1 MNDDI
6 EYLKG
11 GFRPFFTAS
20 AAWAVIAIAIFAID
34 LFFNIPLHSKMD
46 IILWHRHEMIFGF
59 AGAAIA
65 GFLLTAIPNWTGC
78 KPISAKNLGIL
89 VFVWCLARVANLFS
103 EYLGF
108 VFSISFDI
116 GFFLVLGT
124 YVFGEIRAA
133 KNRNIPIALMV
144 FLLAIAALYDHLRI
158 IFPFLSPLWGSYFA
172 IGVIVIMVSLIGG
185 RIIPA
190 FTKNYLHKKGVEKGL
205 PIQANKFD
213 GLVIIFTAVA
223 LQFWIFAG
231 NKLAGW
237 LMIIAAVLQFIRFIR
252 WSGYKC
258 LDDALVWI
266 LHLAYLM
273 LPIGIGAI
281 GFSLLGYM
289 PPAAGV
295 HTITIGAMGMM
306 ILAVMTRASLGHTG
320 RALKASPL
328 AVMSYFA
335 LFTALIFRFLATII
349 MEKYP
354 MFIGLAAIFWII
366 AFTLFLIEYV
376 PYFASKR
383 ADGK

>member
-1 MNDDI
+1 MHNDI

-20 AAWAVIAIAIFAID
+20 ALWAVIAIAIFTMD
-34 LFFNIPLHSKMD
+34 LFFNLPLHSKMD

-65 GFLLTAIPNWTGC
+65 GFLLTAIPNWTGR

-89 VFVWCLARVANLFS
+89 VFVWSLARIANLFS

-124 YVFGEIRAA
+124 YAWGEIRAA
-133 KNRNIPIALMV
+133 KNRNLPIALMI
-144 FLLAIAALYDHLRI
+144 FLLAIAALYDHLSI
-158 IFPFLSPLWGSYFA
+158 IFPIFSPLWGSYFA
-172 IGVIVIMVSLIGG
+172 LGVIVIMVSLIGG

-190 FTKNYLHKKGVEKGL
+190 FTKNYLANQGVTNGL

-213 GLVIIFTAVA
+213 AFVIIFTAIA

-237 LMIIAAVLQFIRFIR
+237 LMITASLFQFIRVAR
-252 WSGYKC
+252 WAGYKC
-258 LDDALVWI
+258 LNDALVWI
-266 LHLAYLM
+266 LHIAYLM
-273 LPIGIGAI
+273 LPIGLGAI
-281 GFSLLGYM
+281 GLSLLGYM

-306 ILAVMTRASLGHTG
+306 ILGVMTRAGLGHTG
-320 RALKASPL
+320 RTLKASPL
-328 AVMSYFA
+328 AVISYFA
-335 LFTALIFRFLATII
+335 LLTALAFRFCATII
-349 MEKYP
+349 MDKYP
-354 MFIGLAAIFWII
+354 FFISLAAIFWMI

-376 PYFASKR
+376 PYFATKR
-383 ADGK
+383 ADEK